1 MSLQTYDWSKPQ
13 RQSPAGLGLMFFK
26 VLKGFFNVFLPL
38 IVVYFFKKGRAS
50 DAYEWMF
57 AGLGVFVLMRAILE
71 FLFYRFHIADGE
83 LVIKSG
89 ILRKQTVSL
98 PLEKIQ
104 GVQLEQNI
112 YHKAL
117 GITRMGF
124 DSAGTE
130 KTEVKID
137 AIGLEKAAA
146 LKAFIL
152 ERAATE
158 EEEAASGNITAP
170 YEYDEKKIIQLGFS
184 DLLKLSFSANH
195 IEAFFILLGFL
206 FSLLQ
211 QARDVVEDQI
221 EALATEAS
229 GYLVAGSVSLFVFLF
244 LLTLIV
250 SIFFSV
256 LRTFFTYFNFFI
268 SSREKG
274 FRIYGGL
281 LQVREKLVPYRKI
294 QYISWKANF
303 VRQKIGIWML
313 QFHSVGSDAVKEN
326 QQVKTPVTQRAF
338 LPALLEKYHPELDQN
353 TVNGNGISPLYA
365 IRRTVFT
372 GLLPAIVLCGASV
385 YWWGIHATWWLLLV
399 PVVYAHTRVFTRR
412 FRFFLGTE
420 AIQLHKGVWGTY
432 NALLRW
438 DKIQKVSLRESM
450 YQRKKHLAT
459 LVLHTAGG
467 VVTLPYIKKQE
478 AVQLMNYA
486 LFKAE
491 ISGSDWM

>member
-1 MSLQTYDWSKPQ
+1 MSPQTYDWSKPQ

-50 DAYEWMF
+50 DAYEWVF
-57 AGLGVFVLMRAILE
+57 AGLGVFVLVRAILE
-71 FLFYRFHIADGE
+71 FLFYRFHIAEGE

-89 ILRKQTVSL
+89 ILRKQTISL

-152 ERAATE
+152 ERATTE
-158 EEEAASGNITAP
+158 EDETASGNIAAP
-170 YEYDEKKIIQLGFS
+170 YEYDEKKIIQLGFA

-211 QARDVVEDQI
+211 QARDVVDDQI

-250 SIFFSV
+250 SIVFSV

-303 VRQKIGIWML
+303 VRRKIGIWML

-326 QQVKTPVTQRAF
+326 QQVKTPVTQDSF
-338 LPALLEKYHPELDQN
+338 LPALLEKYHQELDQN
-353 TVNGNGISPLYA
+353 TVNGNGISRFYA
-365 IRRTVFT
+365 IRRTLFT
-372 GLLPAIVLCGASV
+372 GLLPAIVLCGAFI
-385 YWWGIHATWWLLLV
+385 YWWGIHAIWWLLLV
-399 PVVYAHTRVFTRR
+399 PVVYAHTVVFTKR
-412 FRFFLGTE
+412 FRFFLGAE
-420 AIQLHKGVWGTY
+420 AIQLHKGVWGTH

>member
-1 MSLQTYDWSKPQ
+1 MSPQTYDWSKPQ

-50 DAYEWMF
+50 DAYEWVF
-57 AGLGVFVLMRAILE
+57 AGLGVFVLVRAILE
-71 FLFYRFHIADGE
+71 FLFYRFHIAEGE

-158 EEEAASGNITAP
+158 EDETASVNIAAP
-170 YEYDEKKIIQLGFS
+170 YEYDEKKIIQLGFA

-250 SIFFSV
+250 SIVFSV
-256 LRTFFTYFNFFI
+256 LRTFLTYFNFFI

-281 LQVREKLVPYRKI
+281 IQVREKLVPYRKI

-303 VRQKIGIWML
+303 VRRKIGIWML
-313 QFHSVGSDAVKEN
+313 QFHSIGSDAVKEN
-326 QQVKTPVTQRAF
+326 QQVKTPVTQDSF

-353 TVNGNGISPLYA
+353 TVNGNGISRLYA
-365 IRRTVFT
+365 IRRTLFT

-385 YWWGIHATWWLLLV
+385 YWWGLHAIWWLLLV
-399 PVVYAHTRVFTRR
+399 PVVYAHTRVFTSR
-412 FRFFLGTE
+412 FRFFLEAE
-420 AIQLHKGVWGTY
+420 AIQLRKGVWGTH

-450 YQRKKHLAT
+450 YQQKKHLAT